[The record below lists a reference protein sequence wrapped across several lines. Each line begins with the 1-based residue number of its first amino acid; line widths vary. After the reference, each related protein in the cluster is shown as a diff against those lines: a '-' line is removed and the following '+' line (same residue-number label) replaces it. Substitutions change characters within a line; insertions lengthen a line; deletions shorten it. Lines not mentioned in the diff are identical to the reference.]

1 MKKTENIFKYVNH
14 LIPDNFYIGINVN
27 SDNILDPEF
36 EQQCVQMLEQLG
48 KKKIKL
54 ILELSERKKL
64 QDTNEVHTIVDK
76 LKNIM
81 SFLPSMIL
89 E

>member
-14 LIPDNFYIGINVN
+14 LIPDNFHIDINVN

-48 KKKIKL
+48 KEKIKP
-54 ILELSERKKL
+54 ILELSERKKFKI
-64 QDTNEVHTIVDK
+64 QMKFI
-76 LKNIM
+76 
-81 SFLPSMIL
+81 P
-89 E
+89 